1 MLALLNARALSEA
14 STCEPESIAAATDK
28 CNFTAQNCVDDFS
41 GIACSY
47 VELEFCSLG
56 GSGAALGALSAALLL
71 VLISGLGSTADV
83 FFIPQLNYLSALL
96 RLSPDVAGITLLA
109 LGNGAPDVFTAI
121 AVAHSADFPLLLSDL
136 LGGSV
141 FIATVVLGAV
151 TLTAHKYQQR
161 RTAGNLVAAVDDG
174 RPAWTIEP
182 LAFWRDMG
190 VYLFAIVAA
199 LAVAADGQIWL
210 AESLLFLGIY
220 LGYIAL
226 VLLLPRLR
234 TMFPALFGGRRVAV
248 ASGNVNGS
256 ALLPA
261 AGIGGDP
268 GLVVPPYSDRAF
280 LSDPALSKPN
290 GLSDAEAATATML
303 AAADDDDDEAEPMAG
318 LDYEAPEGGG
328 KALSVLYIFLY
339 FVELPLSIIRYLSI
353 PAADCQ
359 WDDRRRRWT
368 CATPPFAALLFL
380 LEASGGGWR
389 DAAAATAFGADWTAG
404 DGAPLW
410 AILAGAGLVTSALLW
425 LTTVPERP
433 PRWYPLLVLA
443 GFCTTIVWLDLLANE
458 VVAIIESF
466 GLVSGISTS
475 ILGLT
480 VIAVGNS
487 IGDFVADT
495 AAAKGSDVRMAVA
508 ACFGSPLLMNV
519 LGIGVSLTIYTA
531 VNGHAIV
538 SPIPAQCRVGY
549 FFLFLALLSSVVAF
563 PLHDYC
569 LPRWYAYY
577 LFTLYFAFIVIS
589 CLVEAFPSWQ
599 SALCSFGGPCV

>member
-1 MLALLNARALSEA
+1 MLALLYAVQASES
-14 STCEPESIAAATDK
+14 STCEPESIAAADDK
-28 CNFTAQNCVDDFS
+28 CNFTASNCVDDFSGKLRYSPATSRRPARPRLSACNWRGS

-261 AGIGGDP
+261 ASIVAVAASASVRPFGFDSAGSLRKARSLYGGTTSP
-268 GLVVPPYSDRAF
+268 GSPPM
-280 LSDPALSKPN
+280 PAAGS
-290 GLSDAEAATATML
+290 SAEPLTFPGATAT
-303 AAADDDDDEAEPMAG
+303 
-318 LDYEAPEGGG
+318 
-328 KALSVLYIFLY
+328 
-339 FVELPLSIIRYLSI
+339 R
-353 PAADCQ
+353 
-359 WDDRRRRWT
+359 
-368 CATPPFAALLFL
+368 
-380 LEASGGGWR
+380 
-389 DAAAATAFGADWTAG
+389 
-404 DGAPLW
+404 
-410 AILAGAGLVTSALLW
+410 
-425 LTTVPERP
+425 RP
-433 PRWYPLLVLA
+433 PKSAGNIVLSRGSSSTRAMYP
-443 GFCTTIVWLDLLANE
+443 
-458 VVAIIESF
+458 
-466 GLVSGISTS
+466 
-475 ILGLT
+475 
-480 VIAVGNS
+480 
-487 IGDFVADT
+487 
-495 AAAKGSDVRMAVA
+495 R
-508 ACFGSPLLMNV
+508 
-519 LGIGVSLTIYTA
+519 
-531 VNGHAIV
+531 
-538 SPIPAQCRVGY
+538 
-549 FFLFLALLSSVVAF
+549 
-563 PLHDYC
+563 
-569 LPRWYAYY
+569 
-577 LFTLYFAFIVIS
+577 
-589 CLVEAFPSWQ
+589 
-599 SALCSFGGPCV
+599 